1 MIPGTTVAI
10 GGEDFI
16 VPPLSIARLREFLP
30 RLQELSGLDTTQM
43 GVAQLEALVAI
54 ITAALQRNYPDM
66 TTTKVEEI
74 LDLGNAL
81 PVLNAILGGIKLPA
95 LEPKP
100 IGPQFGI
107 GELRGL
113 QGNEPAA
120 PDGQPG
126 ASEPTPPFE
135 PHYPW
140 RPNPPVVGS

>member
-1 MIPGTTVAI
+1 MIPGTVVAI

-16 VPPLSIARLREFLP
+16 VPPLSIAQLREFLP
-30 RLQELSGLDTTQM
+30 RLQELSGLDATQM

-54 ITAALQRNYPDM
+54 IAAALQRNYPEM

-95 LEPKP
+95 AEPKP
-100 IGPQFGI
+100 TDDHAAV
-107 GELRGL
+107 GELSGF

-120 PDGQPG
+120 SDAQP
-126 ASEPTPPFE
+126 AAPAPAPTMEPY
-135 PHYPW
+135 YPS
-140 RPNPPVVGS
+140 VVGS